1 MPCVE
6 FIVIANHAEV
16 QNGLLYLSGGGW
28 SEHWRLPQPDGTF
41 PPTKLGLGVS
51 ILTPW
56 GDANRPVN
64 LTLRVE
70 HEDGGDPLATLDA
83 QMEVGR
89 PPGLTAGSDL
99 RSVLAANIDLM
110 IAKAGGYRVVAELGD
125 GEADGAR
132 RSASFRVH
140 DSPPPSVL
148 QAPRP

>member
-1 MPCVE
+1 MASIE
-6 FIVIANHAEV
+6 FVVIANHAEV

-28 SEHWRLPQPDGTF
+28 SEHWRLPQPDGSVPT
-41 PPTKLGLGVS
+41 TKLGLGVS

-70 HEDGGDPLATLDA
+70 HEDGGEPLAKLDA

-110 IAKAGGYRVVAELGD
+110 IPTPGGYRVVAELGD
-125 GEADGAR
+125 GEEEGSR

-140 DSPPPSVL
+140 ESPPPIAL
-148 QAPRP
+148 AR